1 MRTRPQLLIVDDEP
15 AILLSYRIILEQK
28 GFEVFSAQDSAS
40 ARVLLTER
48 PFSLLLCDLG
58 LERPLSGMD
67 VVRWARENRPDM
79 PCILL
84 TGYPDD
90 RISEETRGNG
100 IHVLLKPVEVPILL
114 ETIRSMIESFHQKS
128 PPRTA

>member
-1 MRTRPQLLIVDDEP
+1 VDDEP

-28 GFEVFSAQDSAS
+28 GYEVFSAKDSTS
-40 ARVLLTER
+40 ATALLKER
-48 PFSLLLCDLG
+48 PFNLLLCDLG

-67 VVRWARENRPDM
+67 VVRWARENRPAM

-100 IHVLLKPVEVPILL
+100 IHTLFKPVEVPLLL
-114 ETIRSMIESFHQKS
+114 ETIHSMINGIHEKS
-128 PPRTA
+128 PTHSV